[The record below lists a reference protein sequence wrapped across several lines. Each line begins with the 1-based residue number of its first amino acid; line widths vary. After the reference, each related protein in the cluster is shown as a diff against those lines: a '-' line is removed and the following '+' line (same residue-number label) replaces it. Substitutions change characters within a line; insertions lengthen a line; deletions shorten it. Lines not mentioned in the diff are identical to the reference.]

1 MFLELSADYGAS
13 VPAPLAMQSIAWVKK
28 ELELRSQPTQG
39 NKKLLLERL
48 KDEMNRKLVRNSTL
62 EEDKSNIKSKKKKK
76 VGNGGGMKLVCM
88 KQFPSTSYWKVLQPE
103 ADVVSGPANP
113 RFKVARAPTIT
124 EVEAKY
130 VPQKYNFSQ
139 RFAVPKFE
147 AVKTEPD
154 LDR

>member
-88 KQFPSTSYWKVLQPE
+88 KQFPSTSYWKVL
-103 ADVVSGPANP
+103 
-113 RFKVARAPTIT
+113 
-124 EVEAKY
+124 
-130 VPQKYNFSQ
+130 
-139 RFAVPKFE
+139 
-147 AVKTEPD
+147 
-154 LDR
+154 